1 MGKKGPKAVNI
12 YHKIGKKDYG
22 DSLLAGSPF
31 KNNKVSRNQKKI
43 AKAQSRIDRAVG
55 KAEYKAHVAQSKANT
70 LREQAGIGGEQTFPG
85 SGSSKTT
92 DPSPRM
98 EGGNQRRGG
107 NYPNDLI
114 ADQSPQI
121 PDPKPQ
127 DPQKAPPQQYD
138 PVTPPS
144 TEPKEYDPV
153 TPPSTEPKVTQDTE
167 AVEMRAKAVPFKWL
181 QFLPLM
187 QKAAKKGKAIV
198 HGGPDD
204 LDKIEKM

>member
-22 DSLLAGSPF
+22 DSMLAGSPF

-43 AKAQSRIDRAVG
+43 AKAQSRIDRAGG

-70 LREQAGIGGEQTFPG
+70 LREQAGIGGEQTFQG

-98 EGGNQRRGG
+98 EVGKQRRGG

-121 PDPKPQ
+121 TDPKPQ
-127 DPQKAPPQQYD
+127 DPQKAPPQQ
-138 PVTPPS
+138 
-144 TEPKEYDPV
+144 YDPV